1 MSQFE
6 NYCFRKG
13 VKATF
18 VDGKLIEP
26 LPKVKVSN
34 RIRNESYFI
43 QKAIDKYSY
52 QSVIEAM
59 NNDKII
65 LVL

>member
-6 NYCFRKG
+6 QYCIRKG

-43 QKAIDKYSY
+43 HKAIGKYSY

-59 NNDKII
+59 KNDKII